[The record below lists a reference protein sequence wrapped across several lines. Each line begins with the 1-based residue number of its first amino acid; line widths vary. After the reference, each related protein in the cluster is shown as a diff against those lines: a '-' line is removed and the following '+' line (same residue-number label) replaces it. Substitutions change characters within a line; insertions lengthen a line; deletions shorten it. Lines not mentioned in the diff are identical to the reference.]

1 MKTITLQ
8 LYSFD
13 ELSEDV
19 QKQIIDNERWNIMEQ
34 CMNSF
39 GTDYRKSLKEFEKLT
54 NTTTKNW
61 RVDYC
66 GYYVNS
72 HFSNAPIYEHPIDY
86 NKNIYAK
93 NLCGKLLF
101 RYINNVIMPH
111 ITKGKYYSTSGKY
124 INGKY
129 EYKHKHSGVMF
140 DYKDDCPLTGMCYDY
155 YLLKPITDYYDAWHN
170 YPDDFSL
177 KDLIDQCYND
187 FFRSWHKEYE
197 YWADDEDAIREEL
210 HNNQYEYRLYYKD
223 GIVYSG
229 PLNDVV

>member
-39 GTDYRKSLKEFEKLT
+39 GTDYRNSLKEFEKLT
-54 NTTTKNW
+54 NTTTNNW

-72 HFSNAPIYEHPIDY
+72 HFSNAPIHEHPMDY
-86 NKNIYAK
+86 NNNIYAE

-101 RYINNVIMPH
+101 RYINNAIMPH

-124 INGKY
+124 IDGKY
-129 EYKHKHSGVMF
+129 EYKHKHSRVIF
-140 DYKDDCPLTGMCYDY
+140 DYKDNCPLTGMCYDY

-177 KDLIDQCYND
+177 KDLIEQCYND
-187 FFRSWHKEYE
+187 FFRSWHEEYE

-210 HNNQYEYRLYYKD
+210 HNNQYQYRLYYKD